1 MVRDGASWRRD
12 REPAAALETQ
22 RVRFPSSTEDQQEHC
37 QAKRQGGWGS
47 GFNPVRFSALITSSS
62 LQQNLAEIVSVV
74 VRHVLVFG
82 EC

>member
-1 MVRDGASWRRD
+1 M
-12 REPAAALETQ
+12 
-22 RVRFPSSTEDQQEHC
+22 
-37 QAKRQGGWGS
+37 
-47 GFNPVRFSALITSSS
+47 RFSALITSSS